1 MAQLFE
7 TKIRYDKIQE
17 NGAVK
22 KVTEAYLVDALS
34 FTEAEARIIEE
45 MTPYISGDFSVAAIK
60 RTKIAEIFF
69 TSDVAL
75 AIGKYNS
82 DIEKALVRKDAKL
95 LDKATS
101 GDELIKAVNN
111 TDSRWYLFTVSFIT
125 LDEKSGKEKKSSTQ
139 ILVES
144 SDITAAK
151 ERFNEGMRG
160 TMADYEIAGIN
171 ETNYLEVFKYSDKEK

>member
-45 MTPYISGDFSVAAIK
+45 MTPYISGDFSVVTIK
-60 RTKIAEIFF
+60 RTKIAEVFWNPE
-69 TSDVAL
+69 A
-75 AIGKYNS
+75 
-82 DIEKALVRKDAKL
+82 EKWWTVK
-95 LDKATS
+95 
-101 GDELIKAVNN
+101 VN
-111 TDSRWYLFTVSFIT
+111 FIT
-125 LDEKSGKEKKSSTQ
+125 LDDKTGVEKKSASL
-139 ILVES
+139 ILVQADDDASARE
-144 SDITAAK
+144 K
-151 ERFNEGMRG
+151 FNEGMKG

-171 ETNYLEVFKYSDKEK
+171 ETNYLEVFKYSDKGK